1 MNPITYLLLLALMFK
16 GRPYYS
22 PPYYMPAPF
31 VDTYVQQTP
40 VSQYVP
46 PRYIVTQETMQVAG
60 TGVVSTRCVTTMLP
74 GKMTQVVCP

>member
-22 PPYYMPAPF
+22 PPYYLPAPF
-31 VDTYVQQTP
+31 MDTYVQQAP

-46 PRYIVTQETMQVAG
+46 PRYIVSADQMAG
-60 TGVVSTRCVTTMLP
+60 PGVVSTRCVTTTM
-74 GKMTQVVCP
+74 GKGTTLVTCP

>member
-16 GRPYYS
+16 GHPYYS

-46 PRYIVTQETMQVAG
+46 PRYILTQETMQSAG
-60 TGVVSTRCVTTMLP
+60 PGVVATNCRTTMQ
-74 GKMTQVVCP
+74 GKMLVTICP

>member
-16 GRPYYS
+16 GHPYYS

-40 VSQYVP
+40 VSQYVA
-46 PRYIVTQETMQVAG
+46 PRYIVSTDQVAG
-60 TGVVSTRCVTTMLP
+60 PGVVDTRCVSTMI
-74 GKMTQVVCP
+74 GKGLTRVVCP

>member
-22 PPYYMPAPF
+22 PPYYLPAPF

-40 VSQYVP
+40 VT
-46 PRYIVTQETMQVAG
+46 RYIVSADQVAG
-60 TGVVSTRCVTTMLP
+60 PGVVSTRCVSTVM
-74 GKMTQVVCP
+74 GKGLTQVVCP